1 MAHITFT
8 YKCGHK
14 GETWEP
20 GRKRGYVQSKAAGET
35 CWECRKNTQN
45 AEAVGQAA
53 EAGLSPLTG
62 KSEKQVAFGETCRAW
77 MLPIISEMYMPEAE
91 RGNILKWLAEKVDAA
106 WWCDLRHYPRGE
118 TLMARVPD
126 IGEHLSRE
134 YHQDT
139 GRRAIF
145 VYEPY

>member
-1 MAHITFT
+1 MAHITLT

-20 GRKRGYVQSKAAGET
+20 GRQRDYVQSKAAGKT
-35 CWECRKNTQN
+35 CWKCQKDTENE
-45 AEAVGQAA
+45 EAAGQAA
-53 EAGLSPLTG
+53 EAGLAPLTG
-62 KSEKQVAFGETCRAW
+62 KSEKQTAFGETCRAQ

-106 WWCDLRHYPRGE
+106 WWCDLRHYPRWE
-118 TLMARVPD
+118 TLMVNVPD

-145 VYEPY
+145 AYEPY

>member
-1 MAHITFT
+1 MAHITLT

-20 GRKRGYVQSKAAGET
+20 GRQRDYVQSKAAGKT
-35 CWECRKNTQN
+35 CWECHKNAQN
-45 AEAVGQAA
+45 EEAAGQAA
-53 EAGLSPLTG
+53 EAGLAPLTG
-62 KSEKQVAFGETCRAW
+62 KSEKQTAFGETCRARI
-77 MLPIISEMYMPEAE
+77 LPIISEMYMPAAE

-106 WWCDLRHYPRGE
+106 WWCDLRNYPRGE
-118 TLMARVPD
+118 TSMVKMPD
-126 IGEHLSRE
+126 IGEYLSRE

-145 VYEPY
+145 VYDPY